1 MMKHI
6 NNFESYL
13 ILENI
18 LSLIPLNESS
28 EKEVSKSTFSKV
40 LDKVKGYSKKGLITT
55 ALLTSLLGS
64 ANFTQAQEAQLRQVT
79 KTENQV
85 VNNNDQG
92 LITVTAS
99 AKENSKAVEFFTL
112 RWEIKK
118 EKIKGEDVYVGY
130 IFSERHDILGG
141 KPSIRVAA
149 TKHITEQGKKAVQ
162 NKLITVGKQKIEEHL
177 DLDSELN
184 WVSQDGSS
192 VANFTY

>member
-1 MMKHI
+1 MI
-6 NNFESYL
+6 
-13 ILENI
+13 
-18 LSLIPLNESS
+18 
-28 EKEVSKSTFSKV
+28 
-40 LDKVKGYSKKGLITT
+40 
-55 ALLTSLLGS
+55 SLLGS

-92 LITVTAS
+92 LIMVTAS
-99 AKENSKAVEFFTL
+99 AKENSKAVEVFTL

-130 IFSERHDILGG
+130 IFSEKHGSNYVCRIGSAQRDILGG

-162 NKLITVGKQKIEEHL
+162 NRLIKVGKQKIEEHL

-184 WVSQDGSS
+184 WVSQDGFLT
-192 VANFTY
+192 ANYKY